1 MPNASI
7 LPVVSSGIQSALFT
21 RVQGRSDHQ
30 LPRIISVF
38 RREHQ
43 AGSDE
48 AQSQE
53 LLVWHSFLFC
63 FSTEL
68 ER

>member
-7 LPVVSSGIQSALFT
+7 LPVVSSGIQSALFN

-43 AGSDE
+43 AGFDE
-48 AQSQE
+48 VQSQ
-53 LLVWHSFLFC
+53 
-63 FSTEL
+63 
-68 ER
+68 